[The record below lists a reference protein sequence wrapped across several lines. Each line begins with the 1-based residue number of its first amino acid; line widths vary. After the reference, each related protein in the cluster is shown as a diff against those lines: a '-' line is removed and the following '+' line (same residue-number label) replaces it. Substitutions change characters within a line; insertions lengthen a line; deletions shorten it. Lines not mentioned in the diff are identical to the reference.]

1 MMSNLIMQEKLVRSA
16 PIDIAVVKAMHLT
29 WKMRVRSAL
38 NGVTSWN
45 EVHAEEPEKS
55 DIGRWIQEVGL
66 WKYQNEPIFEMFLKQ
81 HQLLHEI
88 ATNIKRLALTGKTNE
103 ARVLLTELD
112 RVSEDFLKLID
123 TYKGIL
129 DAYKEQIR
137 N

>member
-1 MMSNLIMQEKLVRSA
+1 MQEKLVRSA

-38 NGVTSWN
+38 NGVTDWS

-55 DIGRWIQEVGL
+55 DIGKWIQEVGL
-66 WKYQNEPIFEMFLKQ
+66 WKYQNEPIFEMFLRQ

-88 ATNIKRLALTGKTNE
+88 ATKIKRLALTGKISE
-103 ARVLLTELD
+103 ARALLGELD
-112 RVSEDFLKLID
+112 RVSDDFLKLID
-123 TYKGIL
+123 TYKSVL
-129 DAYKEQIR
+129 DVYKEQVK